1 MILTLSDIKINYDFE
16 NLIPKLTNDQF
27 LRLEE
32 NMVAEGRAHD
42 PLLFWEG
49 RDILLDGHNRFRILK
64 AHPEITWRPEYVNL
78 PDEDACKEW
87 IVKNALGQRNL
98 TPNQW
103 DELAGRLYNAR
114 KGKFGGKRD
123 MTRNNKTGQ
132 FTASSENKNL
142 RAENTRTAVK
152 LAEELG
158 VSHSKVTSAGEFV
171 DGLDAAEKVIPG
183 VTDRVRSGDLPA
195 QKAEVRGWRKMTP
208 EQIETS
214 VNIIEERGSK
224 KRKPEERELN
234 SKVKDVAAAM
244 YSAKPAA
251 RTIDGLL
258 IEIDA
263 LGDSFIGSLCAMLK
277 RNSDIVAPYDGGG
290 EKVLEHIETIITKL
304 NDIMK
309 KGIENV

>member
-49 RDILLDGHNRFRILK
+49 HDILLDGHNRFRILK

-114 KGKFGGKRD
+114 KGKRGNHAPRGDEGKYL
-123 MTRNNKTGQ
+123 
-132 FTASSENKNL
+132 SSENKNL
-142 RAENTRTAVK
+142 GKENTRTAVK

-171 DGLDAAEKVIPG
+171 DGLDAAEKVVPG

-234 SKVKDVAAAM
+234 SRVKGVAAAM
-244 YSAKPAA
+244 YSAKPAT

-290 EKVLEHIETIITKL
+290 EKVLEHIETIIAKL

>member
-114 KGKFGGKRD
+114 KDRHGGDRKSNPQNKDLIPKPKR
-123 MTRNNKTGQ
+123 
-132 FTASSENKNL
+132 
-142 RAENTRTAVK
+142 NTSRE
-152 LAEELG
+152 LAQELG
-158 VSHSKVTSAGEFV
+158 VSHSKVEAAGEFV

>member
-49 RDILLDGHNRFRILK
+49 HDILLDGHNRFRILK

-114 KGKFGGKRD
+114 KGRAGASDGFRGNQHKKVVNPKNKDLPKSKR
-123 MTRNNKTGQ
+123 KT
-132 FTASSENKNL
+132 SE
-142 RAENTRTAVK
+142 E
-152 LAEELG
+152 LAQELG
-158 VSHSKVTSAGEFV
+158 VSHSKVEAAGEFV
-171 DGLDAAEKVIPG
+171 DGLDAAEKVVPG

-234 SKVKDVAAAM
+234 SKVKGVAAAM
-244 YSAKPAA
+244 YSAKPAT

-290 EKVLEHIETIITKL
+290 EKVLEHIETIIAKL

>member
-32 NMVAEGRAHD
+32 NMVSEGRAHD

-49 RDILLDGHNRFRILK
+49 HDILLDGHNRFRILK

-103 DELAGRLYNAR
+103 DELAGRLYNTR
-114 KGKFGGKRD
+114 KEKR
-123 MTRNNKTGQ
+123 RGAPNG
-132 FTASSENKNL
+132 NKNASNQFPGNKEIVSKPK
-142 RAENTRTAVK
+142 RGTSEE
-152 LAEELG
+152 LAQELG
-158 VSHSKVTSAGEFV
+158 VSHSKVEAAGEFV